1 MIHFFG
7 DPDNEIIAAKSN
19 KNLSYNEIKKLE
31 WLFSKKLINSK
42 KINGK
47 FIGTRP
53 FNVTPWSTNAVEI
66 TQNMGLDKLIRIEL
80 YKNSNTIKDY
90 DSMIETKI
98 YGLNQKIFNVNAFA
112 EILFLT
118 KYLGDYNISKYGDKI
133 VFENKGHSLVV
144 KRN

>member
-19 KNLSYNEIKKLE
+19 RNLSDKEIKKLE

-80 YKNSNTIKDY
+80 YKNSKTIKDY

-98 YGLNQKIFNVNAFA
+98 YGLNQN
-112 EILFLT
+112 ILHLALF
-118 KYLGDYNISKYGDKI
+118 YLPCQY
-133 VFENKGHSLVV
+133 
-144 KRN
+144 